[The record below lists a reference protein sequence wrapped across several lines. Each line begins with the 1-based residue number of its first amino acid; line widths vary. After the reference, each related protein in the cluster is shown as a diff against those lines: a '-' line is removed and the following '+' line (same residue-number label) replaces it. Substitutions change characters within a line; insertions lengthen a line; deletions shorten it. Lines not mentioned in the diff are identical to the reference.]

1 MLVQMLLF
9 LQSPGISSLVFD
21 VEKEDFWAIPNA
33 CYIVWAPIEY
43 VGKSKGTSRTQTD
56 KPISNGELMI
66 N

>member
-33 CYIVWAPIEY
+33 LYIVWAPIEY
-43 VGKSKGTSRTQTD
+43 VGKSEGTSRIQTD
-56 KPISNGELMI
+56 KPISKGELMI